1 MNCSISG
8 EVANEPVVSPRSGAV
23 FDRKNIVNYITT
35 TGTDPLTDEPLTI
48 EDLVPIKTPIS
59 HIVPPKPPQFASIP
73 LLLSTFQN
81 EWDALALEV
90 FTLRKQLHKA
100 RQELSSALYHQD
112 AAVRVA
118 ANAIR
123 ERDEAKQAL
132 QQLAISIGQEDIDG
146 ELKSA
151 TTTTTTTTP
160 NGNAIPVDKINTA
173 RDELYQQHKSHK
185 PTVSV
190 TPEQSTT
197 IAFVSDLIHP
207 FKLVEN
213 SFLIPKT
220 KHLLLASKTKLIE
233 YDYNT
238 KGSST
243 IPRKKTPILA
253 LNYVYVG
260 EESKPII
267 AYKDKVF
274 IEDTQFTTTL
284 TNVFQIIVHP
294 KLTTLFIMLSAD
306 KWSINDTE
314 LGELHVAP
322 MDNIVCGDIHVDG
335 AIVAIAT
342 KDHIKVF
349 SVTNGEEIS
358 QFDMTYSTPV
368 KLKFGLNGFWL
379 FAANKND
386 EAGCIDVI
394 DLRKNTTVHTVQL
407 TSNLRDFVVDP
418 STSFVISYDGTL
430 KLHRYV
436 KKGKKWMDSVSEL
449 QPQQTLASIGLL
461 TDEIDDDFVSK
472 DHVKVL
478 AVGETSATYEY
489 EIAYN

>member
-23 FDRKNIVNYITT
+23 FDRKNIVSYITT

-48 EDLVPIKTPIS
+48 EELVSIKTPVS
-59 HIVPPKPPQFASIP
+59 HIVPPKPPQFSSIP

-118 ANAIR
+118 ANAIK

-132 QQLAISIGQEDIDG
+132 QQLAISIGQEDVDG
-146 ELKSA
+146 EPKS
-151 TTTTTTTTP
+151 TTTT
-160 NGNAIPVDKINTA
+160 NGNAIPVDKINAA

-190 TPEQSTT
+190 SPEQSTT
-197 IAFVSDLIHP
+197 IAFVSDVIHP

-213 SFLIPKT
+213 SFLSPKT

-233 YDYNT
+233 YNYDT
-238 KGSST
+238 KESST
-243 IPRKKTPILA
+243 VARKKSPILA
-253 LNYVYVG
+253 LNYVSVD
-260 EESKPII
+260 EQSKPII

-274 IEDTQFTTTL
+274 IGDTQFKTTL
-284 TNVFQIIVHP
+284 TNVFQVIVHP
-294 KLTTLFIMLSAD
+294 KLTTLFILLSAD
-306 KWSINDTE
+306 KWSINDSE
-314 LGELHVAP
+314 LGELHVAE
-322 MDNIVCGDIHVDG
+322 MDNIICGDIHVDG

-342 KDHIKVF
+342 NSHIKVF
-349 SVTNGEEIS
+349 GVTNGEEIS
-358 QFDMTYSTPV
+358 RFDMTYSTPV
-368 KLKFGLNGFWL
+368 KLTFGLNGYWL

-394 DLRKNTTVHTVQL
+394 DLRKNTTAHTIQF
-407 TSNLRDFVVDP
+407 TSNISDFVVDP
-418 STSFVISYDGTL
+418 STSFVVSYDETL

-436 KKGKKWMDSVSEL
+436 KKGKKWIDNVSEL
-449 QPQQTLASIGLL
+449 QPQETLASIDLL
-461 TDEIDDDFVSK
+461 TDENDDGFVSK
-472 DHVKVL
+472 DQIKVL
-478 AVGETSATYEY
+478 AVGETSAAYEY